1 MHKYS
6 LYFQYS
12 NLKSQQNKIW
22 DSTFITILLIHLV
35 SFRYFN
41 ASISINIQQAIS
53 TFLRIKPESSLF
65 ISPKPWFKTINIGI
79 DFRSRIFVRDTLV
92 LFTSISSNVDF
103 KLWIILTKDSRC
115 AHVWKNVQSFNLDT
129 FETFWFL
136 TKMSELVEWTNLN
149 SIQMARDT
157 SWKKLQV

>member
-22 DSTFITILLIHLV
+22 DSTFIKILLLHLV

-65 ISPKPWFKTINIGI
+65 ISPKPWFKTINVGI

-92 LFTSISSNVDF
+92 LFTSISSNGLYL
-103 KLWIILTKDSRC
+103 KCTELHRIAPSSRT
-115 AHVWKNVQSFNLDT
+115 SFYYSYIVTLP
-129 FETFWFL
+129 
-136 TKMSELVEWTNLN
+136 KYY
-149 SIQMARDT
+149 SI
-157 SWKKLQV
+157 